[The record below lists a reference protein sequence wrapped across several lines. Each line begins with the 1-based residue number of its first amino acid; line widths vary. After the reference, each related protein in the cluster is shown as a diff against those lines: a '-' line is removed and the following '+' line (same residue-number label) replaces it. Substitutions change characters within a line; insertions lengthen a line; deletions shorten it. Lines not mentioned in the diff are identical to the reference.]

1 MDVFTTDLLT
11 ICYEHDIKTNHHETT
26 PVGDNQ
32 PSETMHVEGEEE
44 EEDEEDEEDQEEDEE
59 DEEDQEEEEENDQ
72 ISGNGKYVDLNLY
85 MIQSPNYQFGIHP
98 DDKANLKLYD
108 AVNDAFKNP
117 HIVTEESTR
126 AKDHF
131 NNCQIEKCFVCIR
144 SRALFVDIFENS
156 ARYIFLYSKGLNDVN
171 AARENLIKFKE
182 YLDTKYKDLN
192 EYYTPEETSEA
203 ESKRAVLET
212 FANNFNVIITMIYHK
227 FNERRKTIFRQN
239 SIFDLSRI
247 EILPTQ
253 DEQQTMECDICAEQC
268 NRFVKIICPH
278 HMCIVC
284 YSKMRTISYY
294 QCPFCKSI
302 GEFASLL

>member
-11 ICYEHDIKTNHHETT
+11 ISYEHDIKTNHHETT
-26 PVGDNQ
+26 PGDDNQ

-44 EEDEEDEEDQEEDEE
+44 E
-59 DEEDQEEEEENDQ
+59 DEEDQEEEEEEEEEEDDDEDDDNDQ
-72 ISGNGKYVDLNLY
+72 ISGNGRYVNLNLY
-85 MIQSPNYQFGIHP
+85 MIQSPNYQFGIRP
-98 DDKANLKLYD
+98 DDEANSKLYNAVCD
-108 AVNDAFKNP
+108 AYKNP
-117 HIVTEESTR
+117 HVVTEESTR

-131 NNCQIEKCFVCIR
+131 NTCQIEKCFVCIR

-192 EYYTPEETSEA
+192 ENYTPEETSEA
-203 ESKRAVLET
+203 ESKRAALVTL
-212 FANNFNVIITMIYHK
+212 ANNLNVVIAMIYHK
-227 FNERRKTIFRQN
+227 FNERRKAIFRQN

-247 EILPTQ
+247 EILPTEDNIVQ
-253 DEQQTMECDICAEQC
+253 KECDICREQC

-278 HMCIVC
+278 HVCIAC